1 MADPTAER
9 FSLKWNNFSNNLT
22 AGFLSHLTE
31 NDLVDVTLAV
41 EGKLLQAHKLV
52 LSVCSPYFKTIFK
65 NIPCQHPVIVLKD
78 MGYADVESLL
88 KFMYQGEVNVK
99 QEDLASFLKVAE
111 VLQIKGLTGD
121 ETKCEEEPSEGAVR
135 SSKQKFDIQAEPLN
149 SSPVGDTN
157 VTQSAINNNQLPEA
171 SIKVK
176 RSQELDGQVAQSS
189 KKCKMSASST
199 KELDAPVLSPQA
211 VIAKE
216 EPLEYDDDEDDRTF
230 FVDDQLG
237 HLSESEKTLDE
248 GSTML
253 VQNDVKEKNRLMFN
267 NLSDAPSVDVDSA
280 VPAGSERTPYM
291 HQLSEARLSAVESN
305 IMHIKN
311 DIQRIYGVLLKYQQK
326 QLLQP
331 VDNKVAVE
339 AVVQLDGTFPLK
351 TAQQLAELEEQLKS
365 SAEKKDQ
372 LMKYFD
378 TIGGTGLDDT
388 VKRTLVKTFSNH
400 LAMNYSWEGRKGKL
414 KLNELEFLNV
424 LFRSLLRRCHD
435 ADKKKFDVRVR
446 EWFRQAKARYD
457 NGCKRIEQR
466 IKKSPVEYQFETVNC
481 DADAWNLTSNM

>member
-280 VPAGSERTPYM
+280 VPAKRGGKRSAAWGYFQKIDSHTSRCEMCGKFFKTSSGSTSALLRHLKLHPSFSHNSEFGASAVCAEWPGQSAADPRRSHLHGPLPGGKKDLLEV
-291 HQLSEARLSAVESN
+291 HLSLGPRSLSGPMPHKDGPSDSLEARPTGPRV
-305 IMHIKN
+305 
-311 DIQRIYGVLLKYQQK
+311 
-326 QLLQP
+326 
-331 VDNKVAVE
+331 
-339 AVVQLDGTFPLK
+339 
-351 TAQQLAELEEQLKS
+351 S
-365 SAEKKDQ
+365 S
-372 LMKYFD
+372 LY
-378 TIGGTGLDDT
+378 DT
-388 VKRTLVKTFSNH
+388 VAPSVGEHRVQKR
-400 LAMNYSWEGRKGKL
+400 
-414 KLNELEFLNV
+414 V
-424 LFRSLLRRCHD
+424 LGQ
-435 ADKKKFDVRVR
+435 VV
-446 EWFRQAKARYD
+446 W
-457 NGCKRIEQR
+457 
-466 IKKSPVEYQFETVNC
+466 
-481 DADAWNLTSNM
+481 